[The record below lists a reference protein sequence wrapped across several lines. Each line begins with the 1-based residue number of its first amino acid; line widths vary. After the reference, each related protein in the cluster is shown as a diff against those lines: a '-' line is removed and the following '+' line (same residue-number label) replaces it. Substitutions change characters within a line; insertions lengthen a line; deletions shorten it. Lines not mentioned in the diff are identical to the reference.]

1 MHMDFVRLI
10 VYLTI
15 ILFLVVLRPN
25 LQDLKVV
32 RSAEAESKNLES
44 REAINLKGLQCN
56 LDM

>member
-25 LQDLKVV
+25 LQVV

-44 REAINLKGLQCN
+44 LREAINLKGLQCN